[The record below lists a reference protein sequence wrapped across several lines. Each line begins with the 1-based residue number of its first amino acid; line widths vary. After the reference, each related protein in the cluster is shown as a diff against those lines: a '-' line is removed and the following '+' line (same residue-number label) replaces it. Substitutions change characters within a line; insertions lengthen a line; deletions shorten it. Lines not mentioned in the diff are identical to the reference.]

1 LSVRL
6 PSRELAE
13 SVAAL
18 AVDRKAADVVS
29 LDLREISSVTDYFVL
44 CTGRSDVHVRAI
56 VERIETGMAE
66 RGERPLAR
74 EGVAHGSWALLDYGD
89 VVVHVF
95 QPETR
100 TFYDLERLWG
110 QAPRWT
116 SGSSSAIEAGHP

>member
-1 LSVRL
+1 M
-6 PSRELAE
+6 PSRDLADC
-13 SVAAL
+13 VAAL
-18 AVDRKAADVVS
+18 ALDRKAADVVI

-56 VERIETGMAE
+56 VERVETGLAE
-66 RGERPLAR
+66 QDERPLAR

-95 QPETR
+95 QPDTR
-100 TFYDLERLWG
+100 AFYDLERLWG

-116 SGSSSAIEAGHP
+116 SGPRSAIEAGRP

>member
-1 LSVRL
+1 MI
-6 PSRELAE
+6 
-13 SVAAL
+13 
-18 AVDRKAADVVS
+18 
-29 LDLREISSVTDYFVL
+29 LDLREISSVTDYFII

-56 VERIETGMAE
+56 VERIEAGLAE

-95 QPETR
+95 QPDAR
-100 TFYDLERLWG
+100 AFYDLERLWG

-116 SGSSSAIEAGHP
+116 SDSSSAIEAGLP

>member
-6 PSRELAE
+6 SPRELAD

-18 AVDRKAADVVS
+18 AIDRKAADVVS
-29 LDLREISSVTDYFVL
+29 LDLREISSVTDYFVV
-44 CTGRSDVHVRAI
+44 CSGRSDVHVRAI

-66 RGERPLAR
+66 HGERPLAR

-116 SGSSSAIEAGHP
+116 SGSSSAIEAGRP

>member
-1 LSVRL
+1 LSSRL
-6 PSRELAE
+6 PSRDLAE
-13 SVAAL
+13 AVAAL
-18 AVDRKAADVVS
+18 ALDRKAADVVI

-56 VERIETGMAE
+56 VERIEAGLAETGE
-66 RGERPLAR
+66 HPLAR

-89 VVVHVF
+89 VVAHVF

-100 TFYDLERLWG
+100 AFYDLERLWG

-116 SGSSSAIEAGHP
+116 SDPTSAIEAGRP